1 MAKQGFNSKYSKDSG
16 ARGRDPLGRKDMKKF
31 DKVGKPMSNEQ
42 VDKITKNMPKVKNK
56 KILKETFGNSN
67 SNHRNI
73 FEEVKKSF
81 EEDKASFLDE
91 EKLLK
96 EKS

>member
-1 MAKQGFNSKYSKDSG
+1 MY
-16 ARGRDPLGRKDMKKF
+16 RD
-31 DKVGKPMSNEQ
+31 VGG
-42 VDKITKNMPKVKNK
+42 VDAGVEGQSDNP
-56 KILKETFGNSN
+56 F
-67 SNHRNI
+67 I

-81 EEDKASFLDE
+81 EEDKSSFLDE

>member
-1 MAKQGFNSKYSKDSG
+1 
-16 ARGRDPLGRKDMKKF
+16 MKKF
-31 DKVGKPMSNEQ
+31 DKVGKPLSNEQ
-42 VDKITKNMPKVKNK
+42 VTKITKNMPKVKNK
-56 KILKETFGNSN
+56 KILKETFGGS
-67 SNHRNI
+67 SGGSHKNI

>member
-1 MAKQGFNSKYSKDSG
+1 
-16 ARGRDPLGRKDMKKF
+16 MKKF
-31 DKVGKPMSNEQ
+31 DKVGTPMSNEQ
-42 VDKITKNMPKVKNK
+42 VNRITKKMPKVKSK
-56 KILKETFGNSN
+56 KILKETFGNSGGG
-67 SNHRNI
+67 SHKSI

-81 EEDKASFLDE
+81 EEDKTSFLDE